1 MRLFS
6 NKFLKT
12 KALAV
17 LFAAL
22 IISGCTELQQPKVEP
37 FIAVTG
43 PPPKQELRW
52 SNGKMP
58 KSLDPARAAAAP
70 ETDIVRAVYD
80 GLTEL
85 DGKALKATP
94 AVAEKWE
101 ASENK
106 RVWTFTLRKD
116 ARWSN
121 GERVTANDFV
131 RSWKRLASLGD
142 KAANRF
148 LFQNIVGMNDR
159 QSEDLESPGDF
170 LLPQHENEP
179 GPVDSPDLLDPRG
192 QLAAPTPNS
201 APSPIAGSSPS
212 ASPKP
217 VATKKFGVEAVDD
230 TKLRVT
236 LTLPDKDFPK
246 LVANPIFRPV
256 YGEGT
261 AFENDRLDATT
272 VTNGAFRIA
281 KIANDG
287 ITLEP
292 SETHWDRKSLVLES
306 VRFVATS
313 SPESAFNAYKRGEID
328 VVTNAAFEPL
338 ALKLL
343 APYDDF
349 RRTTHSALNYY
360 EVNTAK
366 APFSDRR
373 VREALAIAIDRTK
386 LTEGDLEGIMQPAT
400 TFFPLSSKKDTALTL
415 DIAKAKELLDKA
427 GFPGG
432 TNFPAIRL
440 VVNRNDMQQRVARS
454 VARMWRQNLGIETQ
468 LIVKESTE
476 IEATKLA
483 GEYDLIR
490 RGVVLPSADELVG
503 LASVFGSAEK
513 IGVPV
518 VRAADGEIPL
528 TDDGRSLRRGP
539 SETGEA
545 IGDTAVVVEPEGATI
560 LTEADVI
567 FELNAIPLY
576 FPTSYSLVK
585 PYVRGFDSNALDA
598 PLLQNVS
605 IDTGWQPGQ
614 SPTP

>member
-1 MRLFS
+1 MRSFS
-6 NKFLKT
+6 SKFLKT
-12 KALAV
+12 KSLAV

-37 FIAVTG
+37 LIAVTG
-43 PPPKQELRW
+43 PPLKQELRW

-85 DGKALKATP
+85 DGKALKAIP

-101 ASENK
+101 ASEND
-106 RVWTFTLRKD
+106 RVWTFALRKD

-131 RSWKRLASLGD
+131 RSWKRLAALGD

-148 LFQNIVGMNDR
+148 LFQNIVGMNDKR
-159 QSEDLESPGDF
+159 TEDFESPGDF
-170 LLPQHENEP
+170 LLPQHENGP
-179 GPVDSPDLLDPRG
+179 GPASSPDLLDPRG
-192 QLAAPTPNS
+192 QLTAPTPNS
-201 APSPIAGSSPS
+201 GPSPISGSSPS
-212 ASPKP
+212 ASLKP
-217 VATKKFGVEAVDD
+217 VIKKFGAEAVDGS
-230 TKLRVT
+230 TLRVT
-236 LTLPDKDFPK
+236 LALSDKDFPK
-246 LVANPIFRPV
+246 LVANPIFRPI

-261 AFENDRLDATT
+261 SFENEKLDATT

-281 KIANDG
+281 KIASDG
-287 ITLEP
+287 ITVEP
-292 SETHWDRKSLVLES
+292 ADTHWDRKSVTLES
-306 VRFVATS
+306 VKFVTTA
-313 SPESAFNAYKRGEID
+313 SPESALNAYKRGEID
-328 VVTNAAFEPL
+328 IVTNAAFEPL

-343 APYDDF
+343 TPYDDF

-400 TFFPLSSKKDTALTL
+400 TFFPTSTKKDGTL
-415 DIAKAKELLDKA
+415 SLDVAKAKELLTKA
-427 GFPGG
+427 GFPNGE
-432 TNFPAIRL
+432 NFPAVRL

-454 VARMWRQNLGIETQ
+454 VARMWTQNLGIETQ
-468 LIVKESTE
+468 IIVKESSE

-503 LASVFGSAEK
+503 LESVFGSAEK
-513 IGVPV
+513 IEVPL
-518 VRAADGEIPL
+518 VRPAESEIPL
-528 TDDGRSLRRGP
+528 SGEDIQTRRGP
-539 SETGEA
+539 SETDEA
-545 IGDTAVVVEPEGATI
+545 IVETDVAVKPSGPSI
-560 LTEADVI
+560 MTEADVI

-585 PYVRGFDSNALDA
+585 PYVRGFDSNAFDA

-605 IDTGWQPGQ
+605 IDTGWEPGQ

>member
-1 MRLFS
+1 M
-6 NKFLKT
+6 KFLKT

-17 LFAAL
+17 VCAAL

-85 DGKALKATP
+85 DGKAMKATP

-101 ASENK
+101 ASEND

-121 GERVTANDFV
+121 GEHVTANDFV

-148 LFQNIVGMNDR
+148 LFQNVVGMNDR
-159 QSEDLESPGDF
+159 RSEDLEPPGDF
-170 LLPQHENEP
+170 LLPQQEN
-179 GPVDSPDLLDPRG
+179 GPSPVGSPDMLDPRG
-192 QLAAPTPNS
+192 QLTAPTPNL
-201 APSPIAGSSPS
+201 APSPIVGSSS
-212 ASPKP
+212 AASPKP
-217 VATKKFGVEAVDD
+217 VAIKKFGVETVDD
-230 TKLRVT
+230 STLKVT
-236 LTLPDKDFPK
+236 LALPDKDFPK
-246 LVANPIFRPV
+246 LVANPIFRPI

-261 AFENDRLDATT
+261 TFEKDRLDAVT

-281 KIANDG
+281 QIVNDG

-292 SETHWDRKSLVLES
+292 SETHWDRKSVTLES
-306 VRFVATS
+306 VRFVATA
-313 SPESAFNAYKRGEID
+313 SPESALNAYKRGEID
-328 VVTNAAFEPL
+328 IVTNAAFEPL

-343 APYDDF
+343 TPYDDF
-349 RRTTHSALNYY
+349 RRTTHSALNFY

-373 VREALAIAIDRTK
+373 VREALAISIDRTK

-400 TFFPLSSKKDTALTL
+400 TFFPLSSKKDNALSL
-415 DIAKAKELLDKA
+415 DVAKAKDLLDKA
-427 GFPGG
+427 GYPRGE
-432 TNFPAIRL
+432 NFPAIRL

-454 VARMWRQNLGIETQ
+454 VARMWKQNLGIETQ

-476 IEATKLA
+476 IEAAKLA

-503 LASVFGSAEK
+503 LESVFGSAEK
-513 IGVPV
+513 IEVPL
-518 VRAADGEIPL
+518 VRPAESEIP
-528 TDDGRSLRRGP
+528 TTSEENRRGP
-539 SETGEA
+539 SDIDEA
-545 IGDTAVVVEPEGATI
+545 ADDANIKTPKGPTI
-560 LTEADVI
+560 LSEADVI

>member
-1 MRLFS
+1 MSSFS
-6 NKFLKT
+6 MKFLKT

-17 LFAAL
+17 VCAAL

-101 ASENK
+101 ASEND

-142 KAANRF
+142 MAANRF
-148 LFQNIVGMNDR
+148 LFQNVVGMNDR
-159 QSEDLESPGDF
+159 RSEDLEPPGDF
-170 LLPQHENEP
+170 LLPQQEN
-179 GPVDSPDLLDPRG
+179 GPSPVGSPDMLDPRG
-192 QLAAPTPNS
+192 QLTAPTPNL
-201 APSPIAGSSPS
+201 APSPIVGSSPV

-217 VATKKFGVEAVDD
+217 VAIKKFGVEAVDD
-230 TKLRVT
+230 STLKVT
-236 LTLPDKDFPK
+236 LALPDKDFPK
-246 LVANPIFRPV
+246 LVANPIFRPI

-261 AFENDRLDATT
+261 TFEKDRLDAVI

-281 KIANDG
+281 KIVNDG

-292 SETHWDRKSLVLES
+292 SETHWDRKSVTLES
-306 VRFVATS
+306 VKFVAAA
-313 SPESAFNAYKRGEID
+313 SPESALNAYKRGEID
-328 VVTNAAFEPL
+328 IVTNAAFEPL

-343 APYDDF
+343 TPYDDF
-349 RRTTHSALNYY
+349 RRTTHSALNFY

-373 VREALAIAIDRTK
+373 VREALAISIDRTK

-400 TFFPLSSKKDTALTL
+400 TFFPLSSKKDNALSL
-415 DIAKAKELLDKA
+415 DVAKAKDLLDKA
-427 GFPGG
+427 GYPRGE
-432 TNFPAIRL
+432 NFPAIRL

-454 VARMWRQNLGIETQ
+454 VARMWKQNLGIETQ

-476 IEATKLA
+476 IEAAKLG

-503 LASVFGSAEK
+503 LESVFGSAEK
-513 IGVPV
+513 IEVPL
-518 VRAADGEIPL
+518 VRPAESEIP
-528 TDDGRSLRRGP
+528 TTSEENRRGP
-539 SETGEA
+539 SDIDEA
-545 IGDTAVVVEPEGATI
+545 ADDANIKTPKGPTI
-560 LTEADVI
+560 LSEADVI

>member
-1 MRLFS
+1 MRSFS
-6 NKFLKT
+6 SKFLKT

-58 KSLDPARAAAAP
+58 KSLDPARATAAP

-85 DGKALKATP
+85 DGKAMKTTP

-101 ASENK
+101 SSEND

-159 QSEDLESPGDF
+159 RSEDLESPGDF
-170 LLPQHENEP
+170 LLPQHENGP
-179 GPVDSPDLLDPRG
+179 GPAGSPDLLDPRG

-201 APSPIAGSSPS
+201 APSPVVVSSPS

-217 VATKKFGVEAVDD
+217 MVAKKFGAEAVDD
-230 TKLRVT
+230 STLKVT
-236 LTLPDKDFPK
+236 LALSDKDFPK
-246 LVANPIFRPV
+246 LVANPIFRPI
-256 YGEGT
+256 YGDGM
-261 AFENDRLDATT
+261 AFEKEKLDATT

-292 SETHWDRKSLVLES
+292 AETHWGRKSVTLES
-306 VRFVATS
+306 VRFVAAA
-313 SPESAFNAYKRGEID
+313 SPEGALNAYKRGEID
-328 VVTNAAFEPL
+328 IVTNAAFEPL

-343 APYDDF
+343 TPYDDF

-400 TFFPLSSKKDTALTL
+400 TFFPLSNKKDNALSL
-415 DIAKAKELLDKA
+415 DVAKAKDLLDKA
-427 GFPGG
+427 GYPRGE
-432 TNFPAIRL
+432 NFPAIRL

-454 VARMWRQNLGIETQ
+454 VARMWKQNLGVETQ
-468 LIVKESTE
+468 LIIKESIE

-483 GEYDLIR
+483 GDYDLIR

-503 LASVFGSAEK
+503 LESVFGSAEK
-513 IGVPV
+513 IEAPL
-518 VRAADGEIPL
+518 VRPAESEIQA
-528 TDDGRSLRRGP
+528 TIEENRRSPSDLVEIAGDAIVETTKGP
-539 SETGEA
+539 K
-545 IGDTAVVVEPEGATI
+545 I

>member
-1 MRLFS
+1 MRSFLS
-6 NKFLKT
+6 KFPKT

-22 IISGCTELQQPKVEP
+22 IISSCTELQQPKVEP

-94 AVAEKWE
+94 SVAEKWE
-101 ASENK
+101 ASEND

-131 RSWKRLASLGD
+131 RSWKRLTALGD

-148 LFQNIVGMNDR
+148 LFQNIVGMNDKR
-159 QSEDLESPGDF
+159 TEDLESPGDF
-170 LLPQHENEP
+170 LLPQHEIGP
-179 GPVDSPDLLDPRG
+179 GPAGSPDPLDPRS
-192 QLAAPTPNS
+192 QLAASPPNS
-201 APSPIAGSSPS
+201 NSTEFMPLD
-212 ASPKP
+212 PK
-217 VATKKFGVEAVDD
+217 VQLIVRNEFGVKAVDD
-230 TKLRVT
+230 GTLRVT

-246 LVANPIFRPV
+246 LVANPIFRPI

-261 AFENDRLDATT
+261 AFENEKLDATT
-272 VTNGAFRIA
+272 VTNGPFRIA

-292 SETHWDRKSLVLES
+292 AETHWGRKSVTLES
-306 VRFVATS
+306 VKFVTTA
-313 SPESAFNAYKRGEID
+313 SPESALNAYKRGEID
-328 VVTNAAFEPL
+328 IVTNAAFEPL

-343 APYDDF
+343 TPYDDF

-366 APFSDRR
+366 PPFSDRR

-400 TFFPLSSKKDTALTL
+400 TFFPLSGKKDGTL
-415 DIAKAKELLDKA
+415 SLDVAKAKELLSKA
-427 GFPGG
+427 GFSNGE
-432 TNFPAIRL
+432 NFPAVRL

-454 VARMWRQNLGIETQ
+454 VARMWEQNLGVETQ
-468 LIVKESTE
+468 IIVKESAE

-490 RGVVLPSADELVG
+490 RGVVLPSADDLVG
-503 LASVFGSAEK
+503 LESVFGSAEK
-513 IGVPV
+513 IEV
-518 VRAADGEIPL
+518 PL
-528 TDDGRSLRRGP
+528 TRSTDSEGLPTGEKKPTRGP
-539 SETGEA
+539 SETDEA
-545 IGDTAVVVEPEGATI
+545 IDDTEVVVKPDGPTI
-560 LTEADVI
+560 MTEADVI
-567 FELNAIPLY
+567 FEMNAIPLY

>member
-1 MRLFS
+1 MRSFS
-6 NKFLKT
+6 SKSLKT
-12 KALAV
+12 KSLAV

-37 FIAVTG
+37 LIAVTG
-43 PPPKQELRW
+43 PPLKQELRW

-85 DGKALKATP
+85 DGKALKAIP

-101 ASENK
+101 ASEND
-106 RVWTFTLRKD
+106 RVWTFALRKD

-131 RSWKRLASLGD
+131 RSWKRLAALGD

-148 LFQNIVGMNDR
+148 LFQNIVGMNDKR
-159 QSEDLESPGDF
+159 TEDFESPGDF
-170 LLPQHENEP
+170 LLPQHENGP
-179 GPVDSPDLLDPRG
+179 GPASSPDLLDPRG
-192 QLAAPTPNS
+192 QLTAPTPNS
-201 APSPIAGSSPS
+201 GPSPISGSSPS
-212 ASPKP
+212 ASLKP
-217 VATKKFGVEAVDD
+217 VIKKFGAEAVDGS
-230 TKLRVT
+230 TLRVT
-236 LTLPDKDFPK
+236 LALSDKDFPK
-246 LVANPIFRPV
+246 LVANPIFRPI

-261 AFENDRLDATT
+261 SFENEKLDATT

-281 KIANDG
+281 KIASDG
-287 ITLEP
+287 ITVEP
-292 SETHWDRKSLVLES
+292 ADTHWDRKSVTLES
-306 VRFVATS
+306 VKFVTTA
-313 SPESAFNAYKRGEID
+313 SPESALNAYKRGEID
-328 VVTNAAFEPL
+328 IVTNAAFEPL

-343 APYDDF
+343 TPYDDF

-400 TFFPLSSKKDTALTL
+400 TFFPTSTKKDGTL
-415 DIAKAKELLDKA
+415 SLDVAKAKELLTKA
-427 GFPGG
+427 GFPNGE
-432 TNFPAIRL
+432 NFPAVRL

-454 VARMWRQNLGIETQ
+454 VARMWTQNLGIETQ
-468 LIVKESTE
+468 IIVKESSE

-503 LASVFGSAEK
+503 LESVFGSAEK
-513 IGVPV
+513 IEVPL
-518 VRAADGEIPL
+518 VRPAESEIPL
-528 TDDGRSLRRGP
+528 SGEDIQTRRGP
-539 SETGEA
+539 SETDEA
-545 IGDTAVVVEPEGATI
+545 IVETDVAVKPSGPSI
-560 LTEADVI
+560 MTEADVI

-585 PYVRGFDSNALDA
+585 PYVRGFDSNAFDA

-605 IDTGWQPGQ
+605 IDTSWEPGQ

>member
-1 MRLFS
+1 MRSFS
-6 NKFLKT
+6 SKFLKT
-12 KALAV
+12 NALAV

-22 IISGCTELQQPKVEP
+22 IITGCTELQQPKVEP

-52 SNGKMP
+52 SNGKLP

-101 ASENK
+101 AAEND

-121 GERVTANDFV
+121 GEHVTANDFV

-142 KAANRF
+142 QAANRF
-148 LFQNIVGMNDR
+148 LFQNIVGMNDKR
-159 QSEDLESPGDF
+159 TKDLESPGDF
-170 LLPQHENEP
+170 LLPQHENGP
-179 GPVDSPDLLDPRG
+179 GPAGSPDLLDPRG
-192 QLAAPTPNS
+192 QLAVPSPNS
-201 APSPIAGSSPS
+201 APSPIAGSLPT

-217 VATKKFGVEAVDD
+217 AATKKFGVEAVDD
-230 TKLRVT
+230 STLKVT
-236 LTLPDKDFPK
+236 LSLPDKDFPK
-246 LVANPIFRPV
+246 LVANPIFRPI

-261 AFENDRLDATT
+261 AFEKDRLDATT
-272 VTNGAFRIA
+272 VTNGSFRVA
-281 KIANDG
+281 KITNDG
-287 ITLEP
+287 ISLEP
-292 SETHWDRKSLVLES
+292 AETHWARKSLSLEN
-306 VRFVATS
+306 VKFVATA
-313 SPESAFNAYKRGEID
+313 SPESALNAYKRGEID
-328 VVTNAAFEPL
+328 IVTNAAFEPL

-349 RRTTHSALNYY
+349 RRTTHSALNFY
-360 EVNTAK
+360 EVNTAN

-373 VREALAIAIDRTK
+373 VREALAISIDRTK

-400 TFFPLSSKKDTALTL
+400 TFFPTSTKKDGALSL
-415 DIAKAKELLDKA
+415 DVAKAKELLNKA
-427 GFPGG
+427 GFPNGD
-432 TNFPAIRL
+432 NFPSVRL

-454 VARMWRQNLGIETQ
+454 VARMWKQNLGIETQ
-468 LIVKESTE
+468 LIVKESAE

-503 LASVFGSAEK
+503 LESVFGSAEK
-513 IGVPV
+513 VEVPL
-518 VRAADGEIPL
+518 VRPAENEIP
-528 TDDGRSLRRGP
+528 TTSEENGRGP
-539 SETGEA
+539 SGIDEKVR
-545 IGDTAVVVEPEGATI
+545 DTKPEVPKGPAI

-585 PYVRGFDSNALDA
+585 PYVRGFDSNALDS

>member
-1 MRLFS
+1 MSSFS
-6 NKFLKT
+6 TKFLKT

-17 LFAAL
+17 VCAAL

-85 DGKALKATP
+85 DGKAMKATP

-101 ASENK
+101 ASEND

-121 GERVTANDFV
+121 GEHVTANDFV

-148 LFQNIVGMNDR
+148 LFQNVVGMNDR
-159 QSEDLESPGDF
+159 RSEDLEPPGDF
-170 LLPQHENEP
+170 LLPQQEN
-179 GPVDSPDLLDPRG
+179 GPSPVGSPDMLDPRG
-192 QLAAPTPNS
+192 QLTAPTPNL
-201 APSPIAGSSPS
+201 APSPIVGSSPA

-217 VATKKFGVEAVDD
+217 VAIKKFGVEAIDD
-230 TKLRVT
+230 STLKVT
-236 LTLPDKDFPK
+236 LALPDKDFPK
-246 LVANPIFRPV
+246 LVANPIFRPI

-261 AFENDRLDATT
+261 TFEKDRLDAVT

-281 KIANDG
+281 KIVNDG

-292 SETHWDRKSLVLES
+292 SETHWDRKSVTLES
-306 VRFVATS
+306 VRFVAAA
-313 SPESAFNAYKRGEID
+313 SPESALNAYKRGEID
-328 VVTNAAFEPL
+328 IVTNAAFEPL

-343 APYDDF
+343 TPYDDF
-349 RRTTHSALNYY
+349 RRTTHSALNFY

-373 VREALAIAIDRTK
+373 VREALAISIDRTK

-400 TFFPLSSKKDTALTL
+400 TFFPLSSKKDNALSL
-415 DIAKAKELLDKA
+415 DVAKAKDLLDKA
-427 GFPGG
+427 GYPRGE
-432 TNFPAIRL
+432 NFPAIRL

-454 VARMWRQNLGIETQ
+454 VARMWKQNLGIETQ

-476 IEATKLA
+476 IEAAKLA

-503 LASVFGSAEK
+503 LESVFGSAEK
-513 IGVPV
+513 IEVPL
-518 VRAADGEIPL
+518 VRPAESEIP
-528 TDDGRSLRRGP
+528 TTSEENRRGP
-539 SETGEA
+539 SDIDEA
-545 IGDTAVVVEPEGATI
+545 ADDANIKTPKGPTI
-560 LTEADVI
+560 LSEADVI

>member
-1 MRLFS
+1 MRSFS
-6 NKFLKT
+6 TKFLKT
-12 KALAV
+12 KAVAV

-22 IISGCTELQQPKVEP
+22 VISGCTELQQPKVEP

-85 DGKALKATP
+85 DGKAMKATP

-101 ASENK
+101 SSEND

-131 RSWKRLASLGD
+131 RSWKRLAALGD

-148 LFQNIVGMNDR
+148 LFQNIVGMNDKR
-159 QSEDLESPGDF
+159 AEDLEEPGDF
-170 LLPQHENEP
+170 LLPQHENIP
-179 GPVDSPDLLDPRG
+179 ATSPDPTDPRS
-192 QLAAPTPNS
+192 QLAAPSRNS
-201 APSPIAGSSPS
+201 DSSPLLPS
-212 ASPKP
+212 GPNAPLIEKRE
-217 VATKKFGVEAVDD
+217 FGAKAVDD
-230 TKLRVT
+230 TTLRVS
-236 LTLPDKDFPK
+236 LSLPDKDFPK

-256 YGEGT
+256 HGDGAALEK
-261 AFENDRLDATT
+261 EKLDPATI
-272 VTNGAFRIA
+272 TNGAFRIA
-281 KIANDG
+281 KIASDG

-292 SETHWDRKSLVLES
+292 SGTHWGRKSMTLES
-306 VRFVATS
+306 VKLVAAA
-313 SPESAFNAYKRGEID
+313 SPESALNAYKRGEID

-343 APYDDF
+343 SPYDDL
-349 RRTTHSALNYY
+349 RRTTHSALNFY
-360 EVNTAK
+360 EVNTAN

-386 LTEGDLEGIMQPAT
+386 LTEGDLEGVMQPAT
-400 TFFPLSSKKDTALTL
+400 TFFPLSETKENALSL
-415 DIAKAKELLDKA
+415 DVAKAKELLEKA

-432 TNFPAIRL
+432 QSFPTIRL
-440 VVNRNDMQQRVARS
+440 VVNRNDTQQRVARS
-454 VARMWRQNLGIETQ
+454 VARMWKQNLGIETQ
-468 LIVKESTE
+468 LIVKESAE
-476 IEATKLA
+476 IEAVKLS

-503 LASVFGSAEK
+503 LESVFGSAEK
-513 IGVPV
+513 IEVPL
-518 VRAADGEIPL
+518 VRPPQGELSP
-528 TDDGRSLRRGP
+528 TGDEQRRGP
-539 SETGEA
+539 SETGEPIDETSVA
-545 IGDTAVVVEPEGATI
+545 FTAEEPAI

-605 IDTGWQPGQ
+605 IDTGWKPGQ

>member
-1 MRLFS
+1 MRSFS
-6 NKFLKT
+6 SKFLKT

-22 IISGCTELQQPKVEP
+22 VISGCTELQQPKVEP

-70 ETDIVRAVYD
+70 ETDIVRAMYN

-85 DGKALKATP
+85 DSKALKATP
-94 AVAEKWE
+94 AVSEKWE
-101 ASENK
+101 SSEND

-131 RSWKRLASLGD
+131 RSWKRLASLGG

-148 LFQNIVGMNDR
+148 LFQNIVGMNDKR
-159 QSEDLESPGDF
+159 TEDLESPGDF
-170 LLPQHENEP
+170 LLPQHENSP
-179 GPVDSPDLLDPRG
+179 GAVGSPDLLDPRG
-192 QLAAPTPNS
+192 QLLAPTPNS
-201 APSPIAGSSPS
+201 APSPAVGSSPS

-217 VATKKFGVEAVDD
+217 VVTKKFGAEVVDD
-230 TKLRVT
+230 STLRVT
-236 LTLPDKDFPK
+236 LALSDKDFPK
-246 LVANPIFRPV
+246 LVANPIFRPI

-261 AFENDRLDATT
+261 AFEKEKLDATI

-281 KIANDG
+281 KIASDG

-292 SETHWDRKSLVLES
+292 AETHWDRKSVTLES
-306 VRFVATS
+306 VKFVTTV
-313 SPESAFNAYKRGEID
+313 SPESALNAYKRGEID
-328 VVTNAAFEPL
+328 IVTNAAFEPL

-343 APYDDF
+343 TPYDDF

-366 APFSDRR
+366 SPFSDRR

-400 TFFPLSSKKDTALTL
+400 TFFPLSGKKDGTL
-415 DIAKAKELLDKA
+415 SLDVAKAKDLLNKA
-427 GFPGG
+427 GFPDGE
-432 TNFPAIRL
+432 NFPAVRL

-454 VARMWRQNLGIETQ
+454 VARMWKQNLGIETQ
-468 LIVKESTE
+468 LIVKESNE

-503 LASVFGSAEK
+503 LESVFGSAEK
-513 IGVPV
+513 IEVPLM
-518 VRAADGEIPL
+518 RSTDGEVLP
-528 TDDGRSLRRGP
+528 TGENKQTRGP
-539 SETGEA
+539 SETDEA
-545 IGDTAVVVEPEGATI
+545 IAETDVVVKPDGPTI
-560 LTEADVI
+560 MTEADVI

>member
-1 MRLFS
+1 MRSFS
-6 NKFLKT
+6 SKFLET

-22 IISGCTELQQPKVEP
+22 IMSGCTELQQPKIEP

-94 AVAEKWE
+94 AIAEDWE
-101 ASENK
+101 SSEND

-121 GERVTANDFV
+121 GERITANDFV
-131 RSWKRLASLGD
+131 RSWKRLAALGD

-148 LFQNIVGMNDR
+148 LFQNIVGMNDKR
-159 QSEDLESPGDF
+159 KEDLESPGDF
-170 LLPQHENEP
+170 LQPQHEIGP
-179 GPVDSPDLLDPRG
+179 GPAGSPDPLDPRS
-192 QLAAPTPNS
+192 QLAASSPNS
-201 APSPIAGSSPS
+201 NSTSFLPSGPNVLLIE
-212 ASPKP
+212 
-217 VATKKFGVEAVDD
+217 KKEFGIKAADD
-230 TKLRVT
+230 STLRVN
-236 LTLPDKDFPK
+236 LILPDKDFPK
-246 LVANPIFRPV
+246 LVANPIFRPI
-256 YGEGT
+256 YGDGT
-261 AFENDRLDATT
+261 AFDKEKLDATT
-272 VTNGAFRIA
+272 VTNGAFRIV

-292 SETHWDRKSLVLES
+292 AETHWDRKSVTLES
-306 VRFVATS
+306 VKFVAAA
-313 SPESAFNAYKRGEID
+313 SPESALNAYKRGEID
-328 VVTNAAFEPL
+328 IVTNAAFEPL

-343 APYDDF
+343 TPYDDF

-400 TFFPLSSKKDTALTL
+400 TFFPTSTKKDGTL
-415 DIAKAKELLDKA
+415 SLDVAKAKELLSKA
-427 GFPGG
+427 GFPNGD
-432 TNFPAIRL
+432 NFPAVRL

-454 VARMWRQNLGIETQ
+454 VARMWKQNLGIETQ
-468 LIVKESTE
+468 LIVKESSE

-503 LASVFGSAEK
+503 LESVFGSAEK
-513 IGVPV
+513 IEVPL
-518 VRAADGEIPL
+518 VRPAESEIPL
-528 TDDGRSLRRGP
+528 SAEEIQTRRGP
-539 SETGEA
+539 AETGEP
-545 IGDTAVVVEPEGATI
+545 ISETSVVVKPDGPTI
-560 LTEADVI
+560 MTEADVL
-567 FELNAIPLY
+567 FELKGIPLY

-585 PYVRGFDSNALDA
+585 PYVRGFDSNVLDA

>member
-1 MRLFS
+1 MRSFS
-6 NKFLKT
+6 SKFLKT

-58 KSLDPARAAAAP
+58 KSLDPARATAAP

-85 DGKALKATP
+85 DGKAMKTTP

-101 ASENK
+101 SSEND

-159 QSEDLESPGDF
+159 RSEDLESPGDF
-170 LLPQHENEP
+170 LLPQHENGP
-179 GPVDSPDLLDPRG
+179 GPAGSPDLLDPRG

-201 APSPIAGSSPS
+201 APSPVVVSSPS

-217 VATKKFGVEAVDD
+217 MVTKKFGAEAVDD
-230 TKLRVT
+230 STLKVT
-236 LTLPDKDFPK
+236 LALSDKDFPK
-246 LVANPIFRPV
+246 LVANPIFRPI
-256 YGEGT
+256 YGDGM
-261 AFENDRLDATT
+261 AFEKEKLDATT

-292 SETHWDRKSLVLES
+292 AETHWGRKSVTLES
-306 VRFVATS
+306 VRFVAAA
-313 SPESAFNAYKRGEID
+313 SPEGALNAYKRGEID
-328 VVTNAAFEPL
+328 IVTNAAFEPL

-343 APYDDF
+343 TPYDDF

-400 TFFPLSSKKDTALTL
+400 TFFPLSNKKDNALSL
-415 DIAKAKELLDKA
+415 DVAKAKDLLDKA
-427 GFPGG
+427 GYPRGE
-432 TNFPAIRL
+432 NFPAIRL

-454 VARMWRQNLGIETQ
+454 VARMWKQNLGVETQ
-468 LIVKESTE
+468 LIIKESIE

-483 GEYDLIR
+483 GDYDLIR

-503 LASVFGSAEK
+503 LESVFGSAEK
-513 IGVPV
+513 IEAPL
-518 VRAADGEIPL
+518 VRPAESEIQA
-528 TDDGRSLRRGP
+528 TIEENRRSPSDLVEIAGDAIVETTKGP
-539 SETGEA
+539 K
-545 IGDTAVVVEPEGATI
+545 I